1 MSKMADAARP
11 GRRSRVPIPLSLEVV
26 DGDVDAAVQIAPVR
40 IGTDDANAT
49 EMLTYQQTS
58 KFLNVPVGTLY
69 DWVHRKVVP
78 HVRLG
83 PRLVRFP
90 LSALVRWLEAR
101 SVAEKGRVSR

>member
-1 MSKMADAARP
+1 MVKTRQIVQP
-11 GRRSRVPIPLSLEVV
+11 GRRPRIPIPLSREVV
-26 DGDVDAAVQIAPVR
+26 GGDVAAVAPIEPVQV
-40 IGTDDANAT
+40 GTGDASVT

-58 KFLNVPVGTLY
+58 AFLNVPVGTLY

-90 LSALVRWLEAR
+90 LAALVRWLEAR
-101 SVAEKGRVSR
+101 SVAEKGRVSP